1 MEEEEEGEGRIRPE
15 KLEQASREILELREI
30 QTCMSALQQQPAALS
45 KQSRQAAMHLASL
58 ARQLASTLVIQEL
71 ARKAKCQHQV
81 GSGPAREHSFCSQII
96 TQI

>member
-1 MEEEEEGEGRIRPE
+1 MEEEEEGEGRI

-45 KQSRQAAMHLASL
+45 KQSRQAAMQLASL
-58 ARQLASTLVIQEL
+58 ARQLASTLAIQE
-71 ARKAKCQHQV
+71 ARKAKRQHQV
-81 GSGPAREHSFCSQII
+81 GPGPAREHSFCSQII